1 MPSCFVIMGF
11 GEKSDPATG
20 RKLNLDQTY
29 KNVIKPAVASCGYD
43 CVRADEIQHSGV
55 IDVPMYEQLLKA
67 DLVIADLSTSN
78 LNAIFELGIRHA
90 LKPRS
95 TIVIAEQE
103 FRSPFDVNHVVIRR
117 YTHLGPDIG
126 YDEVV
131 RMQKAL
137 TDLIGAI
144 GQGQTSDSPVYI
156 YVPGLHAPSLRAPSS
171 HTTYQGGIFSSGN
184 SSAPDDQET
193 YAALFR
199 RAVDARNN
207 GDFNAAKETLS
218 RIYAEQTRADPGRK
232 ANQARP
238 RVIQELALA
247 TYKAADKVFTQSAGV
262 TDPTSEYDVA
272 IHLLCDLSPDVT
284 TDPETLGLWSA
295 IHKRKAELPGATREL
310 KLENLSIAILAAERG
325 FLIRNDYYTGG
336 NLAYLL
342 NFRATLS
349 EGDDAVTDQTLAS
362 RVRRRIVD
370 ICRQRL
376 EFLENQNG
384 KSLLLSEEAYWTQAS
399 LGEALTV
406 LSDPTGAAI
415 SQDAF
420 SRAPSDWMVDVT
432 KKQTSKLMDLLKN

>member
-90 LKPRS
+90 LRPRS

-126 YDEVV
+126 YDEVI
-131 RMQKAL
+131 RMQKVL
-137 TDLIGAI
+137 VGLIGAI
-144 GQGQTSDSPVYI
+144 EQTRTSDSPVYI
-156 YVPGLHAPSLRAPSS
+156 YVPGLHAPSLRTS
-171 HTTYQGGIFSSGN
+171 TQGGISSSGN
-184 SSAPDDQET
+184 TSGPDDQET
-193 YAALFR
+193 YAALFQ
-199 RAVDARNN
+199 RAVDARNKA
-207 GDFNAAKETLS
+207 DFKTAKEILS
-218 RIYAEQTRADPGRK
+218 RIYAEQIRADPGQK
-232 ANQARP
+232 PNQARP

-247 TYKAADKVFTQSAGV
+247 TYKAADKDFEQSAGAA
-262 TDPTSEYDVA
+262 DPTPEYDVA
-272 IHLLCDLSPDVT
+272 IHLLCDLFPEIT

-295 IHKRKAELPGATREL
+295 IHKRKAELPGATRES

-349 EGDDAVTDQTLAS
+349 EGNDAVTDRTLAS

-376 EFLENQNG
+376 DFLEKQNG

-406 LSDPTGAAI
+406 LGDPAGAEI

-420 SRAPSDWMVDVT
+420 SRAPFDWMVDVT
-432 KKQTSKLMDLLKN
+432 KQQTSKLMNLLKD

>member
-67 DLVIADLSTSN
+67 ELVIADLSTSN
-78 LNAIFELGIRHA
+78 QNAIFELGIRHA
-90 LKPRS
+90 LRPRS

-126 YDEVV
+126 YDEVI
-131 RMQKAL
+131 RMRNVL
-137 TDLIGAI
+137 TSLIGAI
-144 GQGQTSDSPVYI
+144 GQNQTSDSPVYI
-156 YVPGLHAPSLRAPSS
+156 YVPGLHAPSLHTSS
-171 HTTYQGGIFSSGN
+171 QGDSSSSGN
-184 SSAPDDQET
+184 AFRPNDQDT
-193 YAALFR
+193 YAALFQ
-199 RAVDARNN
+199 RAVDARNK
-207 GDFNAAKETLS
+207 GDFQTAKEILS
-218 RIYAEQTRADPGRK
+218 RIYAEQTRADVGQKP
-232 ANQARP
+232 NHARP

-247 TYKAADKVFTQSAGV
+247 IYKAADKDFEQRAAA
-262 TDPTSEYDVA
+262 DPTSEYDMA
-272 IHLLCDLSPDVT
+272 IHLLCDLSPEVT

-295 IHKRKAELPGATREL
+295 IHKRKAELLDTPLEA
-310 KLENLSIAILAAERG
+310 KLANLSVAILAAERG

-342 NFRATLS
+342 DFRANLS
-349 EGDDAVTDQTLAS
+349 KGNDAITDRTLAS
-362 RVRRRIVD
+362 RVRRRVID

-376 EFLENQNG
+376 DLLEKQDG

-406 LSDPTGAAI
+406 LGDPTGAAI

-420 SRAPSDWMVDVT
+420 SRAPFDWMVEVT
-432 KKQTSKLMDLLKN
+432 KRQTSKLTDLLKN

>member
-1 MPSCFVIMGF
+1 MGF

-43 CVRADEIQHSGV
+43 CIRADEIQHSGV

-90 LKPRS
+90 LRPRS

-126 YDEVV
+126 YDEVI
-131 RMQKAL
+131 RMQKLL

-156 YVPGLHAPSLRAPSS
+156 YVPGLRAPSLSPSLQS
-171 HTTYQGGIFSSGN
+171 GISSYGN
-184 SSAPDDQET
+184 PSGSGDPET
-193 YAALFR
+193 YAALFQG
-199 RAVDARNN
+199 AVDARNN
-207 GDFNAAKETLS
+207 GDFKKAKEILS
-218 RIYAEQTRADPGRK
+218 LIYAEQTRAVVGQKP
-232 ANQARP
+232 NQARP

-247 TYKAADKVFTQSAGV
+247 TYKAADNAFEQSAGAA
-262 TDPTSEYDVA
+262 DPSTEYDAA
-272 IHLLCDLSPDVT
+272 IRLLSDLSPEIT

-295 IHKRKAELPGATREL
+295 IHKRKAELPAATLES
-310 KLENLSIAILAAERG
+310 KLANLSVAILAAETG

-342 NFRATLS
+342 DFRANLS
-349 EGDDAVTDQTLAS
+349 NGDDAITDRTLAS
-362 RVRRRIVD
+362 RVRRRVIN

-376 EFLENQNG
+376 DLLEKQNG

-406 LSDPTGAAI
+406 LGDPTGAAI

-432 KKQTSKLMDLLKN
+432 KKQTSRLMDLLKN

>member
-67 DLVIADLSTSN
+67 ELVIADLSTSN
-78 LNAIFELGIRHA
+78 QNAIFELGIRHA
-90 LKPRS
+90 LRPRS

-126 YDEVV
+126 YDEVI
-131 RMQKAL
+131 RMRNVL
-137 TDLIGAI
+137 TSLIGAI
-144 GQGQTSDSPVYI
+144 GQNQTSDSPVYI
-156 YVPGLHAPSLRAPSS
+156 YVPGLHAPSLRTFSQGNSS
-171 HTTYQGGIFSSGN
+171 SSGN
-184 SSAPDDQET
+184 TSRPDDQET
-193 YAALFR
+193 YAALFQ
-199 RAVDARNN
+199 RAVDARNK
-207 GDFNAAKETLS
+207 GDFQTAKEILS
-218 RIYAEQTRADPGRK
+218 RIYAEQTRADVGQKP
-232 ANQARP
+232 NQARP

-247 TYKAADKVFTQSAGV
+247 TYKAADKDFEQRAAA
-262 TDPTSEYDVA
+262 DPTSEYNVA
-272 IHLLCDLSPDVT
+272 IHLLCDLSPEVT

-295 IHKRKAELPGATREL
+295 IHKRKAELPDTPLEA
-310 KLENLSIAILAAERG
+310 KLANLSVAILAAERG

-342 NFRATLS
+342 DFRAKLS
-349 EGDDAVTDQTLAS
+349 KGNDAITDRTIAS
-362 RVRRRIVD
+362 RVRRRVVD
-370 ICRQRL
+370 ICKLRL
-376 EFLENQNG
+376 DLLEKQDG
-384 KSLLLSEEAYWTQAS
+384 KSLPLSEEAYWTQAS

-406 LSDPTGAAI
+406 LGDPTGAEI

-420 SRAPSDWMVDVT
+420 SRAPFDWMVDVT
-432 KKQTSKLMDLLKN
+432 RRQTSKLTDLLKN

>member
-11 GEKSDPATG
+11 GEKSDPDTG

-43 CVRADEIQHSGV
+43 CIRADEIQHSGV

-90 LKPRS
+90 LRPRS

-126 YDEVV
+126 YDEVI
-131 RMQKAL
+131 RMQKLL

-156 YVPGLHAPSLRAPSS
+156 YVPGLRAPSLRTSS
-171 HTTYQGGIFSSGN
+171 QGDISSSGN
-184 SSAPDDQET
+184 PSGPDDPET
-193 YAALFR
+193 YAALFQ
-199 RAVDARNN
+199 RAVDARNK
-207 GDFNAAKETLS
+207 GDFKTAKEILS
-218 RIYAEQTRADPGRK
+218 LIYAEQTRADVGQKP
-232 ANQARP
+232 NQARP

-247 TYKAADKVFTQSAGV
+247 TYKAADKDFEQSAGRA
-262 TDPTSEYDVA
+262 DPTSEYDGA
-272 IHLLCDLSPDVT
+272 IHLLCDLSPEIT

-295 IHKRKAELPGATREL
+295 IHKRKAELPGTPLES
-310 KLENLSIAILAAERG
+310 KLANLSVAIFAAERG

-342 NFRATLS
+342 DFRANLS
-349 EGDDAVTDQTLAS
+349 KGKDAITDRTLAS
-362 RVRRRIVD
+362 RVRRRVVD

-376 EFLENQNG
+376 DLLEKQNG

-399 LGEALTV
+399 LGEALTI
-406 LSDPTGAAI
+406 LGDPAGAAI

-432 KKQTSKLMDLLKN
+432 KKQTSKLMDLLKD

>member
-1 MPSCFVIMGF
+1 MSSCFVIMGF

-90 LKPRS
+90 LRPRS
-95 TIVIAEQE
+95 TIVIAEQG

-126 YDEVV
+126 YDEVI
-131 RMQKAL
+131 RMQKVL

-144 GQGQTSDSPVYI
+144 GQSQTSDSPVYI
-156 YVPGLHAPSLRAPSS
+156 YVRGLHAPSLRAPSS
-171 HTTYQGGIFSSGN
+171 HTSSQGSILSSGN
-184 SSAPDDQET
+184 SSDPDDQET
-193 YAALFR
+193 YAALFQ
-199 RAVDARNN
+199 RAVDARNT
-207 GDFNAAKETLS
+207 GDFNTAQEILS
-218 RIYAEQTRADPGRK
+218 RIYAEQTRADPVQK
-232 ANQARP
+232 PNQARP

-247 TYKAADKVFTQSAGV
+247 TYKAADKAFALSAGV
-262 TDPTSEYDVA
+262 ADPTSEYDVA
-272 IHLLCDLSPDVT
+272 IHLLCDLSPEIT

-295 IHKRKAELPGATREL
+295 IHKRKAELPSASLES
-310 KLENLSIAILAAERG
+310 KLANLGVAILAAERG

-342 NFRATLS
+342 DFRAKIST
-349 EGDDAVTDQTLAS
+349 GDDAIADRTLAS
-362 RVRRRIVD
+362 RVRRRVVD
-370 ICRQRL
+370 ICRERL
-376 EFLENQNG
+376 DLLEKQNG
-384 KSLLLSEEAYWTQAS
+384 KSLLLSEEAYWSQAS

-406 LSDPTGAAI
+406 LGDPAGAAI

>member
-43 CVRADEIQHSGV
+43 CIRADEIQHSGV

-95 TIVIAEQE
+95 TIVMAEQE

-117 YTHLGPDIG
+117 YAHLGPDIG
-126 YDEVV
+126 YDEVI
-131 RMQKAL
+131 RMQNVL
-137 TDLIGAI
+137 TVLIGAI
-144 GQGQTSDSPVYI
+144 GQNQTSDSPVYI
-156 YVPGLHAPSLRAPSS
+156 YVPGLHAPSLRTSSQGNIPSL
-171 HTTYQGGIFSSGN
+171 GNASG
-184 SSAPDDQET
+184 PDDQDT
-193 YAALFR
+193 YAALFQG
-199 RAVDARNN
+199 AVDARNK
-207 GDFNAAKETLS
+207 GDFKTAKEILS
-218 RIYAEQTRADPGRK
+218 RIYAEQTRADVGQKP
-232 ANQARP
+232 NQARP
-238 RVIQELALA
+238 RVVQELALA
-247 TYKAADKVFTQSAGV
+247 TYKAADKDFEQRAAA
-262 TDPTSEYDVA
+262 DPTSEYDVA
-272 IHLLCDLSPDVT
+272 IHLLCDLSPEVT

-295 IHKRKAELPGATREL
+295 IHKRKAELPDTPLES
-310 KLENLSIAILAAERG
+310 KLANLSVAILAAERG

-342 NFRATLS
+342 DFRANLS
-349 EGDDAVTDQTLAS
+349 KGNDAITDRTLAS
-362 RVRRRIVD
+362 RVRRRVVD

-376 EFLENQNG
+376 DLLEKQNG

-406 LSDPTGAAI
+406 LGDPTGAAI

-420 SRAPSDWMVDVT
+420 SRAPFDWMVDVT
-432 KKQTSKLMDLLKN
+432 KRQTSKLTDLLKN